1 MPKFKIT
8 HYKDVTCKAEY
19 IVEAKSRIAA
29 DVMAH
34 SLPMH
39 KLNDLPWVIAEH
51 EERQLGVLYAE
62 EITEEGDN

>member
-34 SLPMH
+34 NLSRD
-39 KLNDLPWVIAEH
+39 KRNDLHWVIAEH
-51 EERQLGVLYAE
+51 DERKLGVLYAE